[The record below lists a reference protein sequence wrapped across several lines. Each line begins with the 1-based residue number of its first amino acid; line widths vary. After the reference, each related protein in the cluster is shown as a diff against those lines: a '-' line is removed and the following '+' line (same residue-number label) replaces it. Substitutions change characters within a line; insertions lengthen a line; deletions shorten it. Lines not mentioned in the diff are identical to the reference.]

1 MYLKETSFCDF
12 DSKMNIHQGIIEAY
26 VIGIF
31 IVIKLEAG
39 ENVCVGTLIIHYS
52 AQRWCVVDL
61 DPWWKQ

>member
-12 DSKMNIHQGIIEAY
+12 DSKMNIHQGITEAY
-26 VIGIF
+26 VIGKF

-52 AQRWCVVDL
+52 AQR
-61 DPWWKQ
+61 